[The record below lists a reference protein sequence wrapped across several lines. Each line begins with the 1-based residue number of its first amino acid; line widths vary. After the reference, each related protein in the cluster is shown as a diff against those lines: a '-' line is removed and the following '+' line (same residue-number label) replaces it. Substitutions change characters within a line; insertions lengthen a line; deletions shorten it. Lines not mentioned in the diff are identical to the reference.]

1 MLHHQFTSDQGGQ
14 ETWAKGKFPH
24 CTTSKY
30 TRMYIYIHLN
40 TLCIYWLYRIYM
52 NLYTVY
58 IYDHLYTQKYMHLY
72 AFVCICM
79 HLYAFVCICI
89 VHLYASNVYVFV
101 CFMMF
106 YVHTFSTFASLR
118 SFESV
123 FSLPKRIGICSSAHC
138 HPGHRGCGSR
148 KTSSAPKHRSSGRWR
163 SSGCRRWCRS
173 TWEHR
178 GDPDNKI

>member
-1 MLHHQFTSDQGGQ
+1 
-14 ETWAKGKFPH
+14 
-24 CTTSKY
+24 
-30 TRMYIYIHLN
+30 
-40 TLCIYWLYRIYM
+40 
-52 NLYTVY
+52 
-58 IYDHLYTQKYMHLY
+58 MHLY

-118 SFESV
+118 SFESA

-178 GDPDNKI
+178 GDPDRESRQSNRIYERQSSIPAFSIIFSDFKTVASTKTKINPETSEIHVEFM